1 MSKSRDGFERWALLN
16 GYSVKRDEEFP
27 DVYHASVTRGLW
39 IGWQAGQ
46 SAEREQWRSVAVP
59 ALEWMEG
66 AWERID
72 QEWGPSGKTLD
83 QECAD
88 GDEPEIAAMRKA
100 LAEAGQ
106 VESDSTPSP
115 TSRRT
120 D

>member
-1 MSKSRDGFERWALLN
+1 MIEIQKLRAAL
-16 GYSVKRDEEFP
+16 KQ
-27 DVYHASVTRGLW
+27 
-39 IGWQAGQ
+39 WQ
-46 SAEREQWRSVAVP
+46 SVAAP

-66 AWERID
+66 AWHRID

-83 QECAD
+83 QACAD

-100 LAEAGQ
+100 IAEAGQ
-106 VESDSTPSP
+106 VESDSTARP